1 MDFLKSERGVPVN
14 AYADLHDQMASG
26 LLEDVRYQKLRE
38 GIYGSQRLALL
49 LDDDQ
54 LRLELNRIAA
64 LERSI
69 ADRLIQDEEQ
79 PSYQIDPT
87 RLDMRRSFGAYL
99 NDIANYRDA
108 ISDYAGAHYD
118 LENARKTLSGK
129 ELTDRQ
135 SVLCGRI
142 RDADR
147 RLQALQHV

>member
-1 MDFLKSERGVPVN
+1 MDFLKSERGVSVN
-14 AYADLHDQMASG
+14 AFADLRDQMADG
-26 LLEDVRYQKLRE
+26 LLEDVRYRKLRE

-79 PSYQIDPT
+79 LSFQIDPT

-108 ISDYAGAHYD
+108 VSDYAGAHRD
-118 LENARKTLSGK
+118 LEDARLTLSGK
-129 ELTDRQ
+129 ELTARQ

-142 RDADR
+142 RDASR